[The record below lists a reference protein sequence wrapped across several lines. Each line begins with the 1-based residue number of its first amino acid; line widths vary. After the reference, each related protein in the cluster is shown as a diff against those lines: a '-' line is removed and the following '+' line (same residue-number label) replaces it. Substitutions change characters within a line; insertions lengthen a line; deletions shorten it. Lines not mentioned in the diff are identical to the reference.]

1 MLKKIIKYIPG
12 VAVPMGINFLLTM
25 LYARYLSPGQY
36 GILNIYLT
44 TILIVYSFTLNIF
57 QTACLRFYSLKLH
70 NTESEFIS
78 TYVFSNIFTTF
89 LIIPFSLIV
98 NLFLSFD
105 WWIIVLAVGANGLY
119 QFLCNYYRVINSANK
134 YNVDR
139 LISSVSALVLLIVF
153 SRIISPLSFIWPL
166 VAVYGSYLFI
176 VIVELIRLKKYI
188 SITSFSKN
196 LLRESLR
203 YGFPLIGV
211 SLLGYIISSSDQYI
225 LLYYLGDTAVGNYAL
240 GYRLVD
246 ATIINF
252 LTLILL
258 VMTPELNFQH
268 DEFGSEKSQSI
279 LKNMISAAVWCMLP
293 LTFAIIVYAEHII
306 YYFFPAYTDASHIMQ
321 LVTFASLFHG
331 LSMFTCKG
339 LELVKKSKYI
349 FYGLLIAALV
359 NALYNFIFIPIY
371 GIDASAHSSLFA
383 YIIYNIIL
391 LLFTKRYYRIQFDWK
406 YLIKVCFNTFVTVIC
421 AFIMMEIFP
430 INNLIIFIIEVI
442 VCMFIYIV
450 ISYIVGLIDVI
461 VK

>member
-1 MLKKIIKYIPG
+1 
-12 VAVPMGINFLLTM
+12 
-25 LYARYLSPGQY
+25 
-36 GILNIYLT
+36 
-44 TILIVYSFTLNIF
+44 
-57 QTACLRFYSLKLH
+57 
-70 NTESEFIS
+70 
-78 TYVFSNIFTTF
+78 
-89 LIIPFSLIV
+89 
-98 NLFLSFD
+98 
-105 WWIIVLAVGANGLY
+105 
-119 QFLCNYYRVINSANK
+119 
-134 YNVDR
+134 
-139 LISSVSALVLLIVF
+139 
-153 SRIISPLSFIWPL
+153 
-166 VAVYGSYLFI
+166 
-176 VIVELIRLKKYI
+176 
-188 SITSFSKN
+188 
-196 LLRESLR
+196 
-203 YGFPLIGV
+203 
-211 SLLGYIISSSDQYI
+211 
-225 LLYYLGDTAVGNYAL
+225 
-240 GYRLVD
+240 
-246 ATIINF
+246 
-252 LTLILL
+252 
-258 VMTPELNFQH
+258 
-268 DEFGSEKSQSI
+268 
-279 LKNMISAAVWCMLP
+279 MISAAVWCMLP